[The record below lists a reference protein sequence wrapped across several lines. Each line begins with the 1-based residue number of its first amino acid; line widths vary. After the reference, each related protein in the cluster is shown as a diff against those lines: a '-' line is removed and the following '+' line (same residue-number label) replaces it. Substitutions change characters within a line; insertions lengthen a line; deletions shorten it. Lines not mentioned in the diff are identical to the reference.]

1 MRAEASAI
9 TTLLHRV
16 GITPPRS
23 QRMIG
28 VRMRRMAVMMVIAVV
43 VMMMV
48 VVIMI
53 VMVVMIVVVI
63 GTVMV
68 VMVAVRGLLVGVGA
82 AALDLVVVALLRQA
96 HHRLEPQDAGAI
108 EAVLA
113 VHRIAAGEDLVDPL
127 GEGV

>member
-1 MRAEASAI
+1 MRAKASAI

-16 GITPPRS
+16 GVTPPRP
-23 QRMIG
+23 QRMIR
-28 VRMRRMAVMMVIAVV
+28 VRMRRMAVMLAIA
-43 VMMMV
+43 V

-53 VMVVMIVVVI
+53 VVVVMIVVVI
-63 GTVMV
+63 RAVMV

-82 AALDLVVVALLRQA
+82 DALDMVVVALLRQA

-113 VHRIAAGEDLVDPL
+113 VHRIVAGEDLVDPL